1 MEKIDYLI
9 NELIKE
15 DSKLSNVNVPL
26 DINGK
31 KDLYRALRNIRNP
44 KLISKEYL
52 KIQDEYL
59 QGEIKNKGIID
70 ENLFHSI
77 MM

>member
-31 KDLYRALRNIRNP
+31 KD
-44 KLISKEYL
+44 
-52 KIQDEYL
+52 
-59 QGEIKNKGIID
+59 
-70 ENLFHSI
+70 
-77 MM
+77 